1 MTGQNI
7 NIFNISLGAPELWY
21 PGHQKSGALPSW
33 PTGFCFNLKNGL
45 QKYEFLFFAKCLHV
59 FHTKPGYF
67 RTLPAWNGDALM
79 RKHSKRSWGHQC
91 SGARAPEVWCPSE
104 LTNRFSVLISRMG
117 IRNMNVSCTPSV
129 FMCFT
134 QNLVILEH
142 CQHKM
147 SMHWS
152 ENPLKKGGG
161 TRVLVPG
168 HQKSGALSS
177 WPTGFLF

>member
-1 MTGQNI
+1 MCAHFILLNTGPW
-7 NIFNISLGAPELWY
+7 LRREW
-21 PGHQKSGALPSW
+21 KSK
-33 PTGFCFNLKNGL
+33 TYC
-45 QKYEFLFFAKCLHV
+45 
-59 FHTKPGYF
+59 
-67 RTLPAWNGDALM
+67 
-79 RKHSKRSWGHQC
+79 WGHQN
-91 SGARAPEVWCPSE
+91 SGDRAPEVWCPSK

-117 IRNMNVSCTPSV
+117 FRNMNFSCLSSV

-168 HQKSGALSS
+168 HLKSGVLSS
-177 WPTGFLF
+177 WATVFYFNLKTGHQKYEFLLFSKCLYVFHTKPGYIRTLPAWNEHALVRKHSK